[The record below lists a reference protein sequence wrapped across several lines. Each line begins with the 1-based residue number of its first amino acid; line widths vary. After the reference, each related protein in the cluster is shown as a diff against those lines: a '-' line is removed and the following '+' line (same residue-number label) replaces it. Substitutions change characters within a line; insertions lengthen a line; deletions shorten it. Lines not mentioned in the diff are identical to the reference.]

1 MQADGVQADH
11 YTMSIM
17 LNALQRHGSP
27 KEAQRIL
34 ALLDASRVDAAP
46 RRCSRTHSSSCTSE
60 FAWLFL
66 RWRAKLGSNAVLL
79 STLVKGFATEGRA
92 D

>member
-34 ALLDASRVDAAP
+34 ASLDASGVDAAP
-46 RRCSRTHSSSCTSE
+46 RR
-60 FAWLFL
+60 
-66 RWRAKLGSNAVLL
+66 
-79 STLVKGFATEGRA
+79 
-92 D
+92 